1 MRGRGQPHWRLL
13 SLEMLSTCIWYS
25 WLHWRWFGYMSPS
38 YCTTWSSLVLAC
50 FRFLLDHVL
59 GPCCSTYQFSSGAHV
74 VLQFDHV
81 SLLHWTMCCIF
92 ISPRDVTTI
101 PRVSFFYSTTCLD
114 AVCPRVSILL
124 GHMSRPELPTCLFL
138 IQARGRI
145 DLYHV
150 FGLYWPTCP
159 ILALIRVIHWFIHV
173 LDSYWTTCRIYHGT
187 QIITS
192 EKMILDLHC
201 YTKWLHA

>member
-1 MRGRGQPHWRLL
+1 MMNLEIPHRSGLIYDEKLTIIEVFWHAWQGAA
-13 SLEMLSTCIWYS
+13 MLAGASIGDAFQCTCYS
-25 WLHWRWFGYMSPS
+25 RLHWRWFGYMSPS

-74 VLQFDHV
+74 VLRFDHV

-173 LDSYWTTCRIYHGT
+173 LDSY
-187 QIITS
+187 
-192 EKMILDLHC
+192 
-201 YTKWLHA
+201 